1 MELGAFAKT
10 APDST
15 NEDRVIVIKALCCTK
30 ECFRNRLPTNNPFWW
45 WRAIWRRQAF
55 CFLF

>member
-30 ECFRNRLPTNNPFWW
+30 SASEAVYR
-45 WRAIWRRQAF
+45 
-55 CFLF
+55 